1 MWFSK
6 PVSLPE
12 PDDALPGRSQPIP
25 TSSHHYINGRAM
37 IGPCPQGLEE
47 LMVGMGCFWG
57 AERAF
62 WSLPGVYLT
71 AVGYGAGYTPNP
83 FYEEVCTGLTGHNE
97 LVRIWY
103 EPGVISLE
111 ELLVVFWQRHD
122 PTQGM
127 RQGNDVGTQYRSG
140 IYVRTE
146 DALARAETSRD
157 HYQQRLTAAGRGIIT
172 TEIQL
177 DVEFYPAEAEH
188 QQYLAKHP
196 AGYCGLGG
204 CGVTFDD

>member
-1 MWFSK
+1 MWYSK
-6 PVSLPE
+6 PLTLPAPE
-12 PDDALPGRSQPIP
+12 DALPGRQQPIP
-25 TSSHHYINGRAM
+25 TSSHHYVNGRALA
-37 IGPCPQGLEE
+37 GRCPQGLEE

-83 FYEEVCTGLTGHNE
+83 LYEEVCSGLTGHNE

-111 ELLVVFWQRHD
+111 ELLTVFWERHD

-140 IYVRTE
+140 IYVTSA
-146 DALARAETSRD
+146 DALLRAEASRD
-157 HYQQRLTAAGRGIIT
+157 HYQQRLLAAGRGLIS
-172 TEIQL
+172 TEIGM
-177 DVEFYPAEAEH
+177 DIVFYMAEADH
-188 QQYLAKHP
+188 QQYLAKNP
-196 AGYCGLGG
+196 RGYCGLGG
-204 CGVTFDD
+204 CGVTFAD

>member
-146 DALARAETSRD
+146 DALARAEASRD
-157 HYQQRLTAAGRGIIT
+157 HYQQRLAVAGRGTIT
-172 TEIQL
+172 TEIRL
-177 DVEFYPAEAEH
+177 DVAFYPAEAEH